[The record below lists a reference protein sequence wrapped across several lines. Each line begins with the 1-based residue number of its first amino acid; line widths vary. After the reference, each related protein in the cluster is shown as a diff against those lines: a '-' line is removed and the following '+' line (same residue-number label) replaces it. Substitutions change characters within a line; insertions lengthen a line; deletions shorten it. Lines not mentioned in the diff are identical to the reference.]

1 MAFRT
6 WAKALSATVG
16 VGALVGASELGMAYG
31 LGVVRLTRVVDVTTR
46 DQWTAQLAWVVWFP
60 MIAAAAG
67 ALAGAALLRRW
78 SPSTRIG
85 VRAEV
90 ALSFAAALGA
100 AVIVPLTM
108 QPARTARI
116 AGVDPVVVI
125 AIGTGIGALV
135 GVFAAW
141 AALAQRVARWSLAT
155 VTAAIWIV
163 ALVSVAPSLA
173 PSDPLPAVRLGVLD
187 LAALPT
193 DRTALATMPALAL
206 LIGLTLGIL
215 ARRRGLSMLTIA
227 LAGLPGPALLTVAY
241 LIAGPGSG
249 ADHYQMTPYWAAMT
263 ATGAGVLGS
272 VLAAVLRRPP
282 ADEEDPQPAT
292 ATTPSTEAPAGG
304 ASSPSAGTSS
314 SSAGVSA
321 PSASSAGGPA
331 PTGPASSGPQAAPAP
346 SGSPAVAPTPSGR
359 PTSTPSGRP
368 TSSPS
373 GQPAGAPSG
382 RPASSPSA
390 GPVPS
395 PSDPIAAAVGGPGR
409 QSPTPR
415 PVDTGVIDL
424 SQSPRPAD
432 TGAHGYP
439 PATGQAHGYP
449 PATGQ
454 APTDPSGFPALGGHS
469 RPRTDE
475 PAPVTPPP
483 APRRRGSVADAFRG
497 RTGEFPVRGQ
507 HPTQHPAQRPAPQ
520 GRPGQPLTPEPPR
533 VSAPIPEPRVSAPI
547 TQPEPRL
554 SAPITQP
561 EPRISAPIS
570 QPEPRI
576 SAPISQS
583 EPRISAPV
591 PAQEPRISAPA
602 TTQEPRIS
610 APATTQEPRISAPI
624 PGPDGTVPEPPGPA
638 QPESKGL
645 FGRGRRKAARKEE
658 DYADWVSGLGK

>member
-67 ALAGAALLRRW
+67 ALAGATLLRRW

-125 AIGTGIGALV
+125 AICTGIGALV

-155 VTAAIWIV
+155 VTATIWVV
-163 ALVSVAPSLA
+163 ALASVAPSLA

-187 LAALPT
+187 IAALPT

-206 LIGLTLGIL
+206 VIGLILGII

-227 LAGLPGPALLTVAY
+227 LAGLPGPALLTVSY
-241 LIAGPGSG
+241 LVAGPGAG

-282 ADEEDPQPAT
+282 AEEDDSKPAAATPAT
-292 ATTPSTEAPAGG
+292 PPATPADAPA
-304 ASSPSAGTSS
+304 T
-314 SSAGVSA
+314 
-321 PSASSAGGPA
+321 
-331 PTGPASSGPQAAPAP
+331 
-346 SGSPAVAPTPSGR
+346 
-359 PTSTPSGRP
+359 
-368 TSSPS
+368 
-373 GQPAGAPSG
+373 PAGAPATSAGASG
-382 RPASSPSA
+382 RPAGASPA
-390 GPVPS
+390 GAS
-395 PSDPIAAAVGGPGR
+395 PAGASPAGASPAGASPAGASPAGASVRPDDTPAAGSKGPA
-409 QSPTPR
+409 

-424 SQSPRPAD
+424 PATPRPQPPAAAPANAPARSPLPPAGPAAQSPQRAD
-432 TGAHGYP
+432 SPTQELGATP
-439 PATGQAHGYP
+439 PAT
-449 PATGQ
+449 
-454 APTDPSGFPALGGHS
+454 
-469 RPRTDE
+469 
-475 PAPVTPPP
+475 
-483 APRRRGSVADAFRG
+483 PRRRGSVADAFRG

-507 HPTQHPAQRPAPQ
+507 HPASAQHLGSAQQPLAMSHPSSAQQPLPVQTSASHQSAAPRPVPH

-533 VSAPIPEPRVSAPI
+533 ISAPIPEPRVSAPI
-547 TQPEPRL
+547 TQPEPRI
-554 SAPITQP
+554 SAPVPQP
-561 EPRISAPIS
+561 EPRISAPVA
-570 QPEPRI
+570 QPDPRN
-576 SAPISQS
+576 
-583 EPRISAPV
+583 SAPV
-591 PAQEPRISAPA
+591 PA
-602 TTQEPRIS
+602 
-610 APATTQEPRISAPI
+610 QEPRISAPI
-624 PGPDGTVPEPPGPA
+624 PGPDGTIPEPPGPA

-645 FGRGRRKAARKEE
+645 FGRGRRKNARKEE